1 MQDKGSQE
9 SDFKDSQTTLF
20 RFELNRSQ
28 TSLFLILSLIGIFM
42 IPSNLAGDVFLNL
55 FSFLFVALPS
65 YLSDPSHYHPDYLIY
80 NFFPIIINIIV
91 YTLLL
96 TLSIYALRRILRHRK
111 TNPNAKRKAINQ
123 ERIVNWFGLK
133 ISHGQSLFIF
143 TVSLVGMIFLVQ
155 QFLETLLYPGI
166 GFGFGLLQSL
176 CWIPEGINQAT
187 SHEILLENVPLA
199 IMIILFLLCL
209 SSLFIARSGK
219 PMKPSKKVM
228 KNYSLLIFIVSFV
241 LLFLS
246 AARIFCHLALF
257 DPEMAS
263 LLGIS
268 ANAPNQYQNED
279 FLKTLSF
286 FIICLVLMITSF
298 FLRDINHKER
308 KKFDELSWFRVQLKP
323 HRAVILLSIAL
334 LYITFFTHFY
344 LYYIFFMGIAFV
356 GFLSFYLNLIHFIFI
371 PIILFCYYPIG
382 KILYNHRFEKII
394 ENIDNSGEYKTK
406 WFGFN
411 LSKTNS
417 VILLST
423 SSGLIFLYIF
433 QLFTMNMSAEMFF
446 TDMTPYYFFMI
457 FSFPAM
463 AVVICL
469 ILVVIIYTIKKTLP
483 SIKSGH
489 R

>member
-1 MQDKGSQE
+1 MINMENKEGQDA
-9 SDFKDSQTTLF
+9 DFKSSQLTLF
-20 RFELNRSQ
+20 KFELNRSQ
-28 TSLFLILSLIGIFM
+28 TSMFLILSLIGVFM
-42 IPSNLAGDVFLNL
+42 IPYILAGDVFLNL
-55 FSFLFVALPS
+55 FSFLFVSLPS

-80 NFFPIIINIIV
+80 NFYPIIINIIIN
-91 YTLLL
+91 TLFL
-96 TLSIYALRRILRHRK
+96 TLSIYALRRILRNKNTKTVTKRK
-111 TNPNAKRKAINQ
+111 TINQ
-123 ERIVNWFGLK
+123 ERFVNWFGLK

-143 TVSLVGMIFLVQ
+143 IVSLVGMIFLFQ
-155 QFLETLLYPGI
+155 LFLETLLYPEF

-176 CWIPEGINQAT
+176 CWIPEGVNQAT

-199 IMIILFLLCL
+199 IVIILFLLCL
-209 SSLFIARSGK
+209 SSLIIARRGK
-219 PMKPSKKVM
+219 PIKPSKRVM

-241 LLFLS
+241 LLILS
-246 AARIFCHLALF
+246 AARVFCHLALF
-257 DPEMAS
+257 DPEIAS

-268 ANAPNQYQNED
+268 VNAPNQYQNED

-298 FLRDINHKER
+298 FLKEKNHEER
-308 KKFDELSWFRVQLKP
+308 KKFDELMWFRVQLKP
-323 HRAVILLSIAL
+323 HRAVILLSCAL

-344 LYYIFFMGIAFV
+344 IYYIFIMGIAIV
-356 GFLSFYLNLIHFIFI
+356 GFLSLYLNLIHFIFI

-382 KILYNHRFEKII
+382 KILNNHRFEKII
-394 ENIDNSGEYKTK
+394 ENIDNLRDYKTK

-417 VILLST
+417 VIFLSV

-433 QLFTMNMSAEMFF
+433 QLFTTNMSAEMFF
-446 TDMTPYYFFMI
+446 TDMAPYYFFMI

-483 SIKSGH
+483 SIKS
-489 R
+489 